1 MTDGRMKISKD
12 EILGGSLFDAAGIYF
27 NEKVCFV

>member
-1 MTDGRMKISKD
+1 MTGGRMKISKD
-12 EILGGSLFDAAGIYF
+12 EILGGGLLNAPGIYF